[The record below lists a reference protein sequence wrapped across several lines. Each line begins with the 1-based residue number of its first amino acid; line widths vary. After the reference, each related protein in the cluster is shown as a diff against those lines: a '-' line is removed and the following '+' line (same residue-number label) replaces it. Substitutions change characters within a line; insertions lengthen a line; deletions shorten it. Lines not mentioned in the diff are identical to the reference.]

1 MSGISLSL
9 SVNSVS
15 SLEWVRLDFLE
26 DCREELI
33 SACRES
39 SPLSKKKHKNI
50 QYSAVEPEP
59 QEPELFALAET
70 EAESECILDPVPD
83 LV

>member
-33 SACRES
+33 SAWRES
-39 SPLSKKKHKNI
+39 SPLSENKTKNV
-50 QYSAVEPEP
+50 QYGVVEPEP
-59 QEPELFALAET
+59 QELELFGT
-70 EAESECILDPVPD
+70 GIGIGMHSDPVPD

>member
-39 SPLSKKKHKNI
+39 SPLSKKTKMFNTLLGGL
-50 QYSAVEPEP
+50 QGGVYFS
-59 QEPELFALAET
+59 L
-70 EAESECILDPVPD
+70 
-83 LV
+83 

>member
-39 SPLSKKKHKNI
+39 SPLSKKNV

-59 QEPELFALAET
+59 QEPELFTLAEP
-70 EAESECILDPVPD
+70 ESECILDPVPD
-83 LV
+83 MV

>member
-39 SPLSKKKHKNI
+39 SPLSENRTKNV
-50 QYSAVEPEP
+50 QYIVVEPEP
-59 QEPELFALAET
+59 QERELFALAE
-70 EAESECILDPVPD
+70 
-83 LV
+83 

>member
-39 SPLSKKKHKNI
+39 SPLSKKTKMFYTVVWNQNRKN
-50 QYSAVEPEP
+50 QNFSPYRNRNRNAFP
-59 QEPELFALAET
+59 
-70 EAESECILDPVPD
+70 DPVPD
-83 LV
+83 LG